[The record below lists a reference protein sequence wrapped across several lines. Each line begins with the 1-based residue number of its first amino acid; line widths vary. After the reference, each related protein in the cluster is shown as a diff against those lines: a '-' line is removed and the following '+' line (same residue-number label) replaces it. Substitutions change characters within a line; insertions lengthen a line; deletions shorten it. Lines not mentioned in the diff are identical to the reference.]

1 MRRCSASDFRAAER
15 LFALLM
21 QAAGR
26 AGRDAEQAARSE
38 MWVQTWHPRHPLYA
52 ALRAH
57 DFDAFARGQLQERR
71 AAGLPPFSSL
81 ALLRAEAR
89 SAEAAGAFLRD
100 AAQLAAQ
107 LPGSEQ
113 VRIYPPVPPPVSR
126 VANVERVQMLVES
139 GSRVA
144 LQRLLA
150 LWLPQLQALRAR
162 AQGRAALG
170 GGRGPAGHLSA
181 ERLAFLL
188 VGEGAPRRANT

>member
-1 MRRCSASDFRAAER
+1 
-15 LFALLM
+15 M

-26 AGRDAEQAARSE
+26 AGRDAGQAARSE
-38 MWVQTWHPRHPLYA
+38 MWIQTWHPRHPLYA
-52 ALRAH
+52 ALQAH

-89 SAEAAGAFLRD
+89 SAEAAGAFLRE

-107 LPGSEQ
+107 LPGSDR
-113 VRIYPPVPPPVSR
+113 VRLYPPVPPPVSR

-150 LWLPQLQALRAR
+150 LWLPQLQALR
-162 AQGRAALG
+162 
-170 GGRGPAGHLSA
+170 SA
-181 ERLAFLL
+181 HKAVLRWAVDVDPLAI
-188 VGEGAPRRANT
+188 